1 MCKNLTAIAI
11 AIAIYVVSCFKF
23 YPNCQME
30 QIKALVIMISETAK
44 TVEELDTMLDMNYV
58 FT

>member
-1 MCKNLTAIAI
+1 
-11 AIAIYVVSCFKF
+11 
-23 YPNCQME
+23 ME

-44 TVEELDTMLDMNYV
+44 RVQKLDTMLDMTYV